1 MEGKNINKFVALIT
15 GLFERG
21 GGGLRQTWGL
31 ICEGGESLFN

>member
-21 GGGLRQTWGL
+21 GLNTDVGAYL
-31 ICEGGESLFN
+31 